1 MKHVEE
7 RLQVPWNERGIWNA
21 EWRAVW
27 CGSIWETKAFLTSA
41 RVRLSSRRE
50 RSEARRGLRRRE
62 GLRREPRRPT
72 RGDNVFKFH
81 VAALSPAP
89 GSARGRSPADAARA
103 RRREQPRSLH
113 SIRTLQDEEQLSI
126 QYGSRHDSYDYTYTL
141 LMVEHFLKM
150 YKDKADVLAVVQS
163 CVASVANVWYVWQ
176 VLYSNMLYCEIIF
189 KS

>member
-81 VAALSPAP
+81 ESQLSLRPLGPRAA
-89 GSARGRSPADAARA
+89 A
-103 RRREQPRSLH
+103 RRRTRRERGGENSRGVYTAFELCKMKNSYRFNTVQDMTVMIIL
-113 SIRTLQDEEQLSI
+113 TLCLWLNIFWKCTKIKQTFWLS
-126 QYGSRHDSYDYTYTL
+126 YR
-141 LMVEHFLKM
+141 
-150 YKDKADVLAVVQS
+150 A
-163 CVASVANVWYVWQ
+163 VWQ
-176 VLYSNMLYCEIIF
+176 V
-189 KS
+189 